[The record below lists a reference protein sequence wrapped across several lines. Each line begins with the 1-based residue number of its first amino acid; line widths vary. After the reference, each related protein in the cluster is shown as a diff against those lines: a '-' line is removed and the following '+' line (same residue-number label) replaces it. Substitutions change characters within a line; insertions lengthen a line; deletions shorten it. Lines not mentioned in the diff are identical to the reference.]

1 MMLSRK
7 SGENNKGKTYIVAL
21 DDPVLVTGSSGF
33 IGRHVVGAL
42 LDYGFNHL
50 RCLVRETSDITSL
63 STVISLKNGIGRA
76 EIIQGNLLSRD
87 DCSKI
92 ADGAKVIYHLAA
104 GTGTKSF
111 SEAFLNSVVTT
122 RNLIEAALGQGS
134 LKRFVNVS
142 SFAVY
147 TNIKKPKGKILDETC
162 PVEVSPET
170 RAEAYCYGKVKQ
182 DELVIDYGKKSGLPY
197 VIVRPGTVYGPGKIF
212 IPGRIGI
219 STFGIFLHFGGSN
232 PLPLTYVENCAEAIV
247 LTGLIPRIEGQVF
260 NIVDDDLSS
269 SRHFLQQYKKKVRN
283 FRSLYVPKFL
293 SYLFCASW
301 EKLAQWSKGQIPP
314 AFTRREWVAYWKK
327 TYYSNEKLKNLTGWK
342 PRVSTAEGLKAF
354 FESCTKAQGR

>member
-1 MMLSRK
+1 MLLSE
-7 SGENNKGKTYIVAL
+7 SGENNKLKSYIVAL
-21 DDPVLVTGSSGF
+21 DDPILVTGSSGF

-76 EIIQGNLLSRD
+76 EIIQGNLLSQD

-147 TNIKKPKGKILDETC
+147 TNIKKPKGKILDETST
-162 PVEVSPET
+162 VEVSPET

-197 VIVRPGTVYGPGKIF
+197 VIVRPGTVYGPGKTF
-212 IPGRIGI
+212 IPGRVGI
-219 STFGIFLHFGGSN
+219 DTFGVFLHFGGSN
-232 PLPLTYVENCAEAIV
+232 PLPLTFVENCAEAIV
-247 LTGLIPRIEGQVF
+247 LAGLVPGIDGEVISV
-260 NIVDDDLSS
+260 VDDNLPT
-269 SRHFLQQYKKKVRN
+269 SREFLRMYKRKVKK
-283 FRSLYVPKFL
+283 FKSYYVPKPL
-293 SYLFCASW
+293 GLLFCVLW
-301 EKLAQWSKGQIPP
+301 DGLAKRSRGQIPR
-314 AFTRREWVAYWKK
+314 AFSYREWAAYWKK
-327 TYYSNEKLKNLTGWK
+327 TYYSNDKLKERLGW
-342 PRVSTAEGLKAF
+342 RQRISTEEGLELF
-354 FESCTKAQGR
+354 FSACRESLKR